1 MRPRKTSNRDLPPGM
16 YRRKRT
22 SKSKKSPGKEWVSYF
37 YLDKSGKPIPLGTD
51 FNLARLK
58 WAELEAKQKPQDL
71 LTMGAIFDR
80 YERDI
85 IPKKAERTQKDNL
98 AEIRQLRNYF
108 EKAPIDGIT
117 PAHVAKYRDA
127 RTAPVRANR
136 EIATLSHIFNIAR
149 EWGLTSREN
158 PCQGVRKNKE
168 LPRDFYANEAVWNAV
183 YAKAVDELKDGM
195 DLAYLTGQRPAD
207 VLDMRKDDIEGKA
220 LGVEQRKT
228 HKKLRIMLEVDGV
241 ESGLGALI
249 RRILQRNARHSSPYL
264 LLTEAG
270 RRVTAPMLRKRWD
283 EAREEA
289 VKDAVAAGDQV
300 LAARIRQFQFRDIRP
315 KAASEITDVD
325 HASLLLGH
333 TKGDITERVYRRVG
347 ALAKPTK

>member
-1 MRPRKTSNRDLPPGM
+1 MRPRKTENRDLPPGM

-22 SKSKKSPGKEWVSYF
+22 SKSKKNPHKEWISYF
-37 YLDKSGKPIPLGTD
+37 YLDKSGKPIPLGND
-51 FNLARLK
+51 LSLARLK
-58 WAELEAKQKPQDL
+58 WAELEAKEKPKDL
-71 LTMGAIFDR
+71 VIMGAIFDR
-80 YERDI
+80 YIRDI
-85 IPKKAERTQKDNL
+85 IPKKAPRTQKDNL

-149 EWGLTSREN
+149 EWGLTTNEN

-168 LPRDFYANEAVWNAV
+168 LPRDFYANDAIWNAV
-183 YAKAVDELKDGM
+183 YAKAVDELKDAM

-207 VLDMRKDDIEGKA
+207 VLVMRRDDIEGNA
-220 LGVEQRKT
+220 LGVKQKKT

-241 ESGLGALI
+241 ESSLGALI
-249 RRILQRNARHSSPYL
+249 RKILERNRPHSSPYL
-264 LLTEAG
+264 LLTENG
-270 RRVTAPMLRKRWD
+270 KRVTAPMLRHRWD
-283 EAREEA
+283 DAREEA
-289 VKDAVAAGDQV
+289 VKEAVAAGDQV
-300 LAARIRQFQFRDIRP
+300 LAGRISQFQFRDIRP